1 MNFNKPK
8 FWDKKSNIYSILLFP
23 ITFLILIF
31 IFFKKKLTKVNLF
44 KIPVLCIGNIYIG
57 GTGKTPLC
65 IDITKELQKLRK
77 NPVIIKK
84 YYKNQEDERLLI
96 KYENLPL
103 ITKRNRY
110 EAIKE
115 AESKFDMAILDDG
128 FQDTSIKKNLNI
140 ICFHENQL
148 IGNGYVFPSGPLR
161 ENINTIKNVSIAIIN
176 GKKNEKFE
184 KQILKINSSIKFFYT
199 NYVFEELQKFKNK
212 NLLAIAGIGNPNNF
226 FELLKKNGM
235 KVKKTLPY
243 PDHYEFNREELLK
256 IINLA
261 QTNNYTIVT
270 TQKDF
275 LRIKKFNL
283 KEFNNC
289 IIKLEIQNKEKL
301 ISLIKNLYD

>member
-1 MNFNKPK
+1 M
-8 FWDKKSNIYSILLFP
+8 I
-23 ITFLILIF
+23 
-31 IFFKKKLTKVNLF
+31 
-44 KIPVLCIGNIYIG
+44 
-57 GTGKTPLC
+57 
-65 IDITKELQKLRK
+65 
-77 NPVIIKK
+77 
-84 YYKNQEDERLLI
+84 
-96 KYENLPL
+96 
-103 ITKRNRY
+103 
-110 EAIKE
+110 
-115 AESKFDMAILDDG
+115 
-128 FQDTSIKKNLNI
+128 
-140 ICFHENQL
+140 
-148 IGNGYVFPSGPLR
+148 
-161 ENINTIKNVSIAIIN
+161 IAIIN

-275 LRIKKFNL
+275 LDRMPV
-283 KEFNNC
+283 
-289 IIKLEIQNKEKL
+289 
-301 ISLIKNLYD
+301 